1 MNVKKGYQLNV
12 DTIESL
18 DDVKVILNGL
28 NLTTYPE
35 GEEWPVLKKYF
46 TTEIEIPQ
54 LLTEEQLK
62 EEMAKRGEQLANYDK
77 EAAGGGN

>member
-1 MNVKKGYQLNV
+1 MNVRKAYQLNV
-12 DTIESL
+12 DTIETL

-35 GEEWPVLKKYF
+35 GDDWSTLEKYF

-54 LLTEEQLK
+54 LLSK
-62 EEMAKRGEQLANYDK
+62 EEMEVQIADYDEK
-77 EAAGGGN
+77 

>member
-1 MNVKKGYQLNV
+1 MNVRKGYQLNT
-12 DTIESL
+12 DTIQTL

-35 GEEWPVLKKYF
+35 GEEWPTLKKYF

-54 LLTEEQLK
+54 LQFNEEQIAEYLK
-62 EEMAKRGEQLANYDK
+62 EN
-77 EAAGGGN
+77 GNDSES

>member
-1 MNVKKGYQLNV
+1 MNVRKAYQLNV
-12 DTIESL
+12 DTIETL

-35 GEEWPVLKKYF
+35 GDDWSTLEKYF

-54 LLTEEQLK
+54 LLSK
-62 EEMAKRGEQLANYDK
+62 EEMEVQIAGYDEK
-77 EAAGGGN
+77 

>member
-1 MNVKKGYQLNV
+1 MNVRKAYQLNV
-12 DTIESL
+12 DTIDTL

-35 GEEWPVLKKYF
+35 GDDWSTLEKYF

-54 LLTEEQLK
+54 LLTEG
-62 EEMAKRGEQLANYDK
+62 EMRAELAKTGHEVVDYDEK
-77 EAAGGGN
+77 

>member
-1 MNVKKGYQLNV
+1 MNVRKGYQLNV
-12 DTIESL
+12 DTIETL

-35 GEEWPVLKKYF
+35 GEEWPVLKKFF

-62 EEMAKRGEQLANYDK
+62 EEMAKRGEELANYDK
-77 EAAGGGN
+77 QNQTNG

>member
-1 MNVKKGYQLNV
+1 MNVRKGYQLNV
-12 DTIESL
+12 DTIETL

-35 GEEWPVLKKYF
+35 GEEWPILKKYF

-62 EEMAKRGEQLANYDK
+62 EEMTKRGEELVNYDK
-77 EAAGGGN
+77 QNQTNG

>member
-1 MNVKKGYQLNV
+1 MNVRKGYQLNV
-12 DTIESL
+12 DTIETL

-62 EEMAKRGEQLANYDK
+62 EEMAKRGEELANYDK
-77 EAAGGGN
+77 QNQTNG